1 MNNFNRYIKS
11 MNFTNDG
18 KISTYTRMENLSKR
32 LQTLRL
38 KQGLSQ
44 KEVADQLGIAAS
56 TYRDWEY
63 GKQIKGEP
71 YLDLAEVFQVSLTE
85 LLTGNKEKVS
95 VKILEDLNEI
105 ERIVELIR
113 KTAVSI

>member
-1 MNNFNRYIKS
+1 

-18 KISTYTRMENLSKR
+18 KISIYTCMESLSKR

-44 KEVADQLGIAAS
+44 KQVADQLGIAAS

-71 YLDLAEVFQVSLTE
+71 YLDLAGVFQVSLTE
-85 LLTGNKEKVS
+85 LMTGNKEKVS
-95 VKILEDLNEI
+95 AKILEDLREI
-105 ERIVELIR
+105 EHIVESIR
-113 KTAVSI
+113 KTASSL